1 MVVLPPTEEPAGY
14 NANYILYWNNV
25 ALDLN
30 RLVVS
35 LGGPQNGPPSAAR
48 ALGIFHL
55 AINDAYFAIRPD
67 PTGRATTYLTPD
79 NPNPAFRLP
88 AVGTAN
94 DARLSVAGAANT
106 TLLQLYTTRS
116 ADVANATTDQLRQ
129 FLKQAADAFPNLDT
143 LSSSYRFGVAVGR
156 AMLDLLDIKPN
167 EPGYDQDSYRPTP
180 GKYKFNDDPTNPVRI
195 VPVDVNNPNGPKRAV
210 RVYGAPF
217 YGMSARRIAV
227 QHNINGVKIDHMIA
241 DPPVGFGTDDVADYN
256 STFDELIR
264 QGGVQALNTT
274 RRTPAQTTSGFF
286 WAYDGANLIGTP
298 VRLFN
303 QILRKIAWDK
313 KPAGPTAEK
322 TNADFAR
329 LFAIVNVSLADAA
342 IFAWQEKWNFE
353 FWRPLTGVREDT
365 GNPMVDPFWLE
376 LGAPATN
383 TENISFK
390 PSFPAYPS
398 GHATFAG
405 SGFQAARL
413 YYRQR
418 DNLSFGP
425 DEADN
430 IGFDFV
436 SDELNGI
443 SRDLRQPYDANLP
456 ITDQVG
462 TVRTRVV
469 RHYPSLWAA
478 MFDAGISRIFLGVH
492 WRFDAFASND
502 VVASLTPNAHGTTAY
517 KAPET
522 IKYETVRPRGDRPGQ
537 LFPVGGVPLGIG
549 VANDVF
555 MNNLKPTPV
564 DKQPSG
570 RNKSGD
576 FPSATGGPSMPPTS
590 QLRSQN

>member
-14 NANYILYWNNV
+14 NANYILYWNSV

-106 TLLQLYTTRS
+106 ALLQLYTTRS
-116 ADVANATTDQLRQ
+116 AGVANATTDQLIQ
-129 FLKQAADAFPNLDT
+129 FLKKAADAFPNLDT

-180 GKYKFNDDPTNPVRI
+180 GKYRFDDDPTNPVRI
-195 VPVDVNNPNGPKRAV
+195 VPVDINNPNGPKRAV

-217 YGMSARRIAV
+217 YGMSAKRIAV

-241 DPPVGFGTDDVADYN
+241 DPPVGFGTNDVADYN

-264 QGGVQALNTT
+264 EGGVQALNTT
-274 RRTPAQTTSGFF
+274 RRTPAQTTSGLF

-329 LFAIVNVSLADAA
+329 LFAIVNVSLADAG

-365 GNPMVDPFWLE
+365 DNPMVDPFWLE

-390 PSFPAYPS
+390 PSFPAYPVRS
-398 GHATFAG
+398 LLPCVPSQPLTKLMFLVRSCH
-405 SGFQAARL
+405 L
-413 YYRQR
+413 CW
-418 DNLSFGP
+418 
-425 DEADN
+425 
-430 IGFDFV
+430 IGF
-436 SDELNGI
+436 
-443 SRDLRQPYDANLP
+443 
-456 ITDQVG
+456 
-462 TVRTRVV
+462 
-469 RHYPSLWAA
+469 PSCSFIL
-478 MFDAGISRIFLGVH
+478 
-492 WRFDAFASND
+492 
-502 VVASLTPNAHGTTAY
+502 
-517 KAPET
+517 
-522 IKYETVRPRGDRPGQ
+522 
-537 LFPVGGVPLGIG
+537 
-549 VANDVF
+549 
-555 MNNLKPTPV
+555 
-564 DKQPSG
+564 
-570 RNKSGD
+570 
-576 FPSATGGPSMPPTS
+576 
-590 QLRSQN
+590 